1 MEEERIRQEELRL
14 AREQEEAELAAQQL
28 AEVEET
34 ERKLLEI
41 QRK

>member
-1 MEEERIRQEELRL
+1 MLEEQRLEKERR
-14 AREQEEAELAAQQL
+14 EAELAAQQL

-41 QRK
+41 

>member
-1 MEEERIRQEELRL
+1 MEEERIRQEGLRL